1 MNTNWTFVV
10 LAPVLGVA
18 VACPA
23 RCGAQPPGPFL
34 PDPARVL
41 ERLFGPGAP
50 EDEQALAEVKVSPKE
65 QAELGRAAVQAY
77 FDRLRS
83 AQVRVLSRG
92 RDVEYLRKL
101 AETVRPRMANAR
113 NCPPLK
119 LYLIDAEW
127 FEARSF
133 PEGTLVFSRGM
144 LEMAGSEAAVVGMIG
159 HELSHLDH
167 QHHSVRLRRMKL
179 AQTQLAATR
188 EGSFQQAFAAG
199 TSLARLWA
207 RPFRPEDESQADA
220 DGARWAYEAG
230 YDPREFSQLIATAA
244 KQQPKIPLPPFLRS
258 HPISADRVEA
268 LDGQYVELQKQ
279 DPKPELYIG
288 RDNLRRRVP
297 RADGAR

>member
-23 RCGAQPPGPFL
+23 RCGAQPPGPLL

-179 AQTQLAATR
+179 AQTQLAPTR
-188 EGSFQQAFAAG
+188 GGSFQQAFAAG
-199 TSLARLWA
+199 TSLARLWT

-220 DGARWAYEAG
+220 DGARWAYDAG